1 MSPGPSLLRVDRV
14 AIEVKPNRRKCDQKL
29 PSKHGAHV
37 DLASVT
43 SNNDFGCNLLLII
56 FLSSR
61 LLVSNLMTLLD
72 KTIPG
77 VVLDTNQNNE
87 GDCTD
92 DISLGETASDDDQAD
107 AHSINSK
114 LERSRTGTTGDDANM
129 INEDLARHEST
140 NVFRLRILVIM
151 ILVVVANVVAITTFQ
166 DHHRSE
172 IAAFIAEFEKNADM
186 IVTSLNGKYKMI
198 CMIDSH

>member
-1 MSPGPSLLRVDRV
+1 
-14 AIEVKPNRRKCDQKL
+14 
-29 PSKHGAHV
+29 
-37 DLASVT
+37 
-43 SNNDFGCNLLLII
+43 
-56 FLSSR
+56 
-61 LLVSNLMTLLD
+61 MTLLD

-114 LERSRTGTTGDDANM
+114 SERSRAGTTRDDANM

-186 IVTSLNGKYKMI
+186 IVTSLNGKYKLI